1 MRKVAL
7 CLILVLTLQLV
18 ACSDGKKTSDD
29 LFESDYITNAEDE
42 KYFTEG
48 DSAET
53 LLLSTPLYLASNK
66 ILAQPLGAFVNNRDI
81 KTNEINALTDDIRVS
96 LSEFRPKVE
105 NLRREVLQYL
115 EFCREAYPMYAKSL
129 EKITMELALSAAKV
143 EYSEQLLS
151 IIDNSSS
158 NLFVE
163 SYKKYHKIVISM
175 EYAINIFN
183 DLEKSCLSAATVQ
196 IALIDDPDAKLIA
209 ANRGLERAMAV
220 VSELHLE
227 SQNIQKSLHNLD
239 SQIKKITTANYYMG
253 LAALAYIQNSQTEID
268 MYLKRLLDNDKND
281 KTIIDFAISNSALYK
296 EAAATL
302 YLTLEGDEA
311 KDNENLVA
319 TYWNKS
325 LAVFQQAE
333 KEYPAENSL
342 ISQGYASLKEQL
354 LLRNYLEKSKAI
366 SASAAAI
373 KIEIPIVPKG
383 EITGTVS
390 LQKDLN
396 MLSRECYK
404 ANQRLNGSS
413 KLYAEFA
420 WKDGLLSIGTV
431 EEKIALIGINLIGS
445 YTFYQQAVKELAESK
460 EGTPAAVIKLE
471 ISYLKTKK
479 LLQNRLLIITAL
491 ERMDSKEAAFFA
503 FGEKQLELLPEEM
516 LYQRYQ
522 EILSKMLISEQKQEK
537 MQKVKELLFEN
548 SKVQLEKLRKTLPI
562 SSGLAA
568 NNEVD
573 LKILYNNWGKEIL
586 AAAITNAESANQTD
600 NRVGSINLLLQ
611 DTLDVKIKQII
622 LDSR

>member
-129 EKITMELALSAAKV
+129 EKITMDLALSAAKV

-253 LAALAYIQNSQTEID
+253 LSALAYIQNSQTEID

-281 KTIIDFAISNSALYK
+281 KTIIDFAISNFALYK

-366 SASAAAI
+366 SASTAAI

-396 MLSRECYK
+396 MLARECYK

-491 ERMDSKEAAFFA
+491 ERMDSKEAALFA
-503 FGEKQLELLPEEM
+503 YGEKQLELLPEEM

>member
-573 LKILYNNWGKEIL
+573 LKILYNNWEKEIL

>member
-129 EKITMELALSAAKV
+129 EKITMDLALSAAKV

-253 LAALAYIQNSQTEID
+253 LSALAYIQNSQTEID